1 LSWAFLRK
9 RFSSLSSSHI
19 AQRAARGLDA
29 DRLDRR
35 IDAVLALQPVRG
47 DVDELLLPN
56 SFAFYWVTLCPPMR
70 CTA

>member
-1 LSWAFLRK
+1 MGLFAEAFQLAVVVTHRPA
-9 RFSSLSSSHI
+9 R
-19 AQRAARGLDA
+19 ARGLDA

-47 DVDELLLPN
+47 DVDELFLPN